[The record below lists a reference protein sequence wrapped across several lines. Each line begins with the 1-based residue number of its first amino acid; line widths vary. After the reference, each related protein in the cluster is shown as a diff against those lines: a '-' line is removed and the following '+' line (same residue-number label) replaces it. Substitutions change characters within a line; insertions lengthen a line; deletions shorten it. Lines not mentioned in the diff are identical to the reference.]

1 MLNVLHVIII
11 LNLNNDEVMSRSTR
25 GEQVLEYL
33 RVQEEHCSVDSFSEE
48 M

>member
-1 MLNVLHVIII
+1 MFDVLSVIIT

-25 GEQVLEYL
+25 GEQALSY
-33 RVQEEHCSVDSFSEE
+33 RVQMEHCSVDSVSKE